1 MAKLDDLI
9 AQVGDA
15 KLRSQLEGAA
25 SELRRRQKF
34 GLVFEQ
40 HIPETTLLPDAEVR
54 KGSVVLIRTES
65 GNGTRYAVDD
75 VTGSEATITAG
86 DEGWTIAVDDLLV
99 VKPFGE
105 PVYPVLR
112 PVGQPVI
119 RDEDKPFQ
127 TVINGENFHA
137 LQLLLFGYEG
147 KVDCIYIDPPYNT
160 GARDWKYNNDFVDRQ
175 DSWRHSKWLSFMDKR
190 LRLAQRLLKPDG
202 VLIVTIDENE
212 VNHLGMLLEQRFPR
226 HLRYM
231 VTSVINPKGTYKA
244 NFGRVDEQ
252 LFFIVPDTGADVVLP
267 RPRSGEDAADGADSE
282 LDELIRAI
290 VASSDVDPDSLLD
303 APHLSVDQKERLR
316 LVLGLDADEDVPE
329 EGDEEETLP
338 ETADY
343 EYWFLRRRGQ
353 ESSYRTQ
360 RPNQF
365 YAIYV
370 SESTRQV
377 VGIGPLLGVT
387 DTWANTKDGDVV
399 SVFPIDNEGHERV
412 WRYSRETMQAY
423 IDSGEIVVGRY
434 NTKTK
439 SWTLNHRKLKK
450 DVLRLKTVWWYKSHD
465 AGVHGTNVVNR
476 LLGARNLFPFP
487 KSIYAVRDTLAAVV
501 RNRPDAVIL
510 DFFAGSGTTLQA
522 TCMLNAED
530 GGRRRCV
537 LVTNNEVDEKQAT
550 TLNKEGLF
558 QGDPEFEAKGIF
570 EQVTRPRCEASITGL
585 RPDGSPVPGKYIGGR
600 PFADGFG
607 ENLLSF
613 DIRYADP
620 DAIDVGASFED
631 ILPALWFAAGC
642 HGDPTALKHDDRW
655 LLSPDSQFAVL
666 LDEDRFR
673 AFRTALAEHPEI
685 THVWL
690 VTDSERAFARMR
702 EGIAGSPQIG
712 MLYRDYLRNFQ
723 VNVDP
728 SIATGDLP

>member
-15 KLRSQLEGAA
+15 KLRTQLEEATT
-25 SELRRRQKF
+25 ELRRRKKF

-40 HIPETTLLPDAEVR
+40 HIPETTVLPDATVR
-54 KGSVVLIRTES
+54 KGSVVMIRTEPA
-65 GNGTRYAVDD
+65 NRTRFVVDSI
-75 VTGSEATITAG
+75 GKKEATISAG
-86 DEGWTIAVDDLLV
+86 DEAWTIAVDDILV

-112 PVGQPVI
+112 PVGEPVV
-119 RDEDKPFQ
+119 RSSDKPFQ
-127 TVINGENFHA
+127 AVINGENFHA
-137 LQLLLFGYEG
+137 LQLLLFGYEAQ
-147 KVDCIYIDPPYNT
+147 VDCIYIDPPYNT
-160 GARDWKYNNDFVDRQ
+160 GARDWKYNNNFVDRQ

-202 VLIVTIDENE
+202 VLIVTIDEHE
-212 VNHLGMLLEQRFPR
+212 VNHLGVLLEQRFPR

-252 LFFIVPDTGADVVLP
+252 LFFVVPDTGSDVILP
-267 RPRSGEDAADGADSE
+267 RPRSAEDAPDGIESE
-282 LDELIRAI
+282 DEDLIRAI
-290 VASSDVDPDSLLD
+290 VASSDVDPETVVD
-303 APHLSVDQKERLR
+303 APQLSIDQRERLR
-316 LVLGLDADEDVPE
+316 VILGLDDVDDEAE
-329 EGDEEETLP
+329 EGELLP

-370 SESTRQV
+370 NEETRQV
-377 VGIGPLLGVT
+377 IGIGPLLAVA
-387 DTWANTKDGDVV
+387 DKWSNTRDGDVA
-399 SVFPIDNEGHERV
+399 SVYPIDNEGHERV
-412 WRYSRETMQAY
+412 WRYSRDTMQGY
-423 IDSGEIVVGRY
+423 IDNGEIVVGRY
-434 NTKTK
+434 NPTTE

-450 DVLRLKTVWWYKSHD
+450 DVLRHKTVWWYKSHD

-476 LLGARNLFPFP
+476 LLGTRNLFPFP
-487 KSIYAVRDTLAAVV
+487 KSIYAVRDTLSAVV
-501 RNRPDAVIL
+501 RDRPDAVIL

-530 GGRRRCV
+530 GGRRRCI
-537 LVTNNEVDEKQAT
+537 LVTNNEVDEKLAT
-550 TLNKEGLF
+550 SLNKEGLYR
-558 QGDPEFEAKGIF
+558 GDPEFESHGIF
-570 EQVTRPRCEASITGL
+570 EQVTRPRCEASITGT
-585 RPDGSPVPGKYIGGR
+585 RPDGSPVPGKYVGGR
-600 PFADGFG
+600 PFSEGFE
-607 ENLLSF
+607 ENVLSF
-613 DIRYADP
+613 DVRYADP
-620 DAIDVGASFED
+620 DAIDVGASFES

-642 HGDPTALKHDDRW
+642 YDDPTVIKYDDRW
-655 LLSPDSQFAVL
+655 LIAPDSRFAVL

-673 AFRTALAEHPEI
+673 EFRSLLTDHPQI

-690 VTDSERAFARMR
+690 VTDSEAAFARMR
-702 EGIAGSPQIG
+702 DGIGAEHRVG

-723 VNVDP
+723 VNID
-728 SIATGDLP
+728 SSLAAGDLP